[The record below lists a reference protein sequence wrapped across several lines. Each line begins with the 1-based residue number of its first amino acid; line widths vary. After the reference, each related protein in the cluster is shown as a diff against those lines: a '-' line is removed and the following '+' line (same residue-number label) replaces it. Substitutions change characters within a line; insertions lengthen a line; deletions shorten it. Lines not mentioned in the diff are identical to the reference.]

1 MSYFGRLAEQA
12 GLTVAGSA
20 VGDPFVA
27 AALAPDSAAS
37 ASPPEAAPDMPEIDE
52 VIVVAAPSPPATVP
66 AATRPDRKP
75 LSSPERKAA
84 NVAESPPPAPA
95 APQPQ
100 ALAIDNDPVAPPPAA
115 AAAPAGLRPTPDPI
129 QAEPSLLRQALKWV
143 AANPVQPS
151 EPLTVP
157 PSEGDTPNAQ
167 RGAMPSPESA
177 AQRPRV
183 GREQNES
190 LDRIVP
196 ARLPILEDGFE
207 RAPAPPQTTAAID
220 SSPTAISPP
229 PANTPAPR
237 IPPARTEAQIEEV
250 VQVSIGNIHVRV
262 EAPAPSAMPELAPA
276 APRAAVAARPSQ
288 GPSARLRRRYLHL

>member
-12 GLTVAGSA
+12 GLSVAGSA

-27 AALAPDSAAS
+27 ATLAPDSAAF

-143 AANPVQPS
+143 ASDPALAL
-151 EPLTVP
+151 EPARV
-157 PSEGDTPNAQ
+157 
-167 RGAMPSPESA
+167 PSPEGANQDLIDTSTRLTESA
-177 AQRPRV
+177 AQAPRV
-183 GREQNES
+183 AASQNGPVA
-190 LDRIVP
+190 RVAP
-196 ARLPILEDGFE
+196 ARPPIPEADLE
-207 RAPAPPQTTAAID
+207 RASAQAATPI
-220 SSPTAISPP
+220 PVP
-229 PANTPAPR
+229 PATNTLPPADTPAPR
-237 IPPARTEAQIEEV
+237 ASRTPFESRVEEV

-262 EAPAPSAMPELAPA
+262 EAPAPGAMPELPPA

-288 GPSARLRRRYLHL
+288 APSARLRRRYLHL